1 MKISTF
7 DLDLNHSTSTIPE
20 ITAPKAS
27 SHSPYDLWSTE
38 CHECLD
44 TVRVLRILF
53 RSFSIGV
60 VVFKNWALTVTS
72 IHLLVQQLIKKPLYL
87 AGMVV

>member
-7 DLDLNHSTSTIPE
+7 GLDLNHSTLTIPE

-60 VVFKNWALTVTS
+60 VVFKHWALTVTS

>member
-7 DLDLNHSTSTIPE
+7 GLGLNHSTLTIPE
-20 ITAPKAS
+20 ITTPKAS

-38 CHECLD
+38 CHECHECLD
-44 TVRVLRILF
+44 TVSVLRILF

-60 VVFKNWALTVTS
+60 VVFKNWA
-72 IHLLVQQLIKKPLYL
+72 
-87 AGMVV
+87 